1 MHLQPAGLSGGLGR
15 TVGLEGT
22 RVSSECGSCVWGGG
36 WEERGTGTSF
46 AGRALGGLSLIPTL
60 LLEMEGGGGLECEGG
75 AAGENH
81 VDSCTS
87 VEFLILLHRSF
98 MTLGKLSAVS
108 GS

>member
-1 MHLQPAGLSGGLGR
+1 MCPLN
-15 TVGLEGT
+15 VGL
-22 RVSSECGSCVWGGG
+22 VSGGGG

-81 VDSCTS
+81 VD
-87 VEFLILLHRSF
+87 RAP
-98 MTLGKLSAVS
+98 LSNS
-108 GS
+108 